1 GGITWRLYR
10 QNTMAETEAAEAEQR
25 EQAEAP
31 EVEEPISS
39 ALLIDELRI
48 ELGYGLLSLIN
59 DTRGHRLTD
68 QIKALRRQIAGD
80 MGFIMPSVRILD
92 NMQLPASIYAL
103 RIKEVEAGR
112 GDLRPDK
119 LLVMDPH
126 GGDIELQG
134 EATTEPTFGLPAMWV
149 EESLRE
155 EASFRGYTVVDPPT
169 VVTTHLTEVLRDNMA
184 DLLSYAATQRLLDDL
199 PREHHKL
206 VEDVIPAQLS
216 VTAVQR
222 VLQRL
227 LSERV
232 SIRDLPTILE
242 GVAEAVGFTQNVVQ
256 IAEHVRARLA
266 RQISHA
272 STTMNGYIPLVP
284 LSPDWEQNFA
294 ESIVGQGDDMQ
305 LAMAPTKLQEFIG
318 RVREVF
324 DELVQQGEIP
334 VLLCSPAAR
343 PYVRSIIERVRPTTP
358 VLSQNEI
365 HPSAKIRTLAQ
376 I

>member
-1 GGITWRLYR
+1 
-10 QNTMAETEAAEAEQR
+10 M
-25 EQAEAP
+25 
-31 EVEEPISS
+31 
-39 ALLIDELRI
+39 
-48 ELGYGLLSLIN
+48 
-59 DTRGHRLTD
+59 
-68 QIKALRRQIAGD
+68 
-80 MGFIMPSVRILD
+80 
-92 NMQLPASIYAL
+92 
-103 RIKEVEAGR
+103 
-112 GDLRPDK
+112 
-119 LLVMDPH
+119 
-126 GGDIELQG
+126 
-134 EATTEPTFGLPAMWV
+134 
-149 EESLRE
+149 
-155 EASFRGYTVVDPPT
+155 
-169 VVTTHLTEVLRDNMA
+169 
-184 DLLSYAATQRLLDDL
+184 
-199 PREHHKL
+199 
-206 VEDVIPAQLS
+206 
-216 VTAVQR
+216 
-222 VLQRL
+222 
-227 LSERV
+227 
-232 SIRDLPTILE
+232 
-242 GVAEAVGFTQNVVQ
+242 VQ

>member
-1 GGITWRLYR
+1 
-10 QNTMAETEAAEAEQR
+10 MAETEAAEAEQR